1 MTGPSKLSTMRSQA
15 YALRN
20 HCAHGNTSVP
30 VGSIDQLVQDLYVWL
45 AFLQK

>member
-1 MTGPSKLSTMRSQA
+1 MKAVPQIKAAYDWAIELSTMRSQA

-30 VGSIDQLVQDLYVWL
+30 VG
-45 AFLQK
+45 